1 MEELYQKV
9 FRELDRQRVEDG
21 KRVFSIEDVGSL
33 VYQSYY
39 DDADEYEEEID
50 RYAYIFW
57 ERFEEYLKSID
68 PDLEVLDDCTVG
80 LTGWD
85 AWIDEEDDWTE
96 EEEAEYQKNL
106 EWLQNIVY
114 EVVEE
119 AGDDE
124 EEDEDEDEDED
135 EEETITERCDRIE
148 EHITN
153 LLDGEGDEVYDENIT
168 ISLSEDKESV
178 IVTRGIEQ
186 ESTTFKIS
194 DYKGLV
200 YLVIAIDGFLY
211 NNK

>member
-57 ERFEEYLKSID
+57 ERFEEYLKSLD

-124 EEDEDEDEDED
+124 EEDEDEDED

>member
-57 ERFEEYLKSID
+57 ERFEEYLKALD

-85 AWIDEEDDWTE
+85 AWIDEEDEWTE

-106 EWLQNIVY
+106 EWLQNIVD

-119 AGDDE
+119 AGD
-124 EEDEDEDEDED
+124 EEDSP
-135 EEETITERCDRIE
+135 TARCERIE

-153 LLDGEGDEVYDENIT
+153 LLDGEGDEVYDEYTT
-168 ISLSEDKESV
+168 IALSEDKESV

-194 DYKGLV
+194 DYKDLT
-200 YLVIAIDGFLY
+200 YLVIDIDKLLY
-211 NNK
+211 PLSY